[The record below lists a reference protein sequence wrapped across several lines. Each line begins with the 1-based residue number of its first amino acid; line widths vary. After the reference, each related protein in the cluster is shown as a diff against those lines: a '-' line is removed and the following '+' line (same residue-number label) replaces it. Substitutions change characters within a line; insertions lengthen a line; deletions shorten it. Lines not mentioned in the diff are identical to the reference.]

1 MSQKTFKGFP
11 FFSGSIQYSP
21 SSRESLDSRM
31 CLQESPGEEELDP
44 IFSNDR
50 KNKQSFNRLNFSSF
64 FSNKIMNFFFFLPC
78 PIVEKFICCSSR
90 EMKPNYSANKSAL
103 IFSILDNHCV
113 FMFYSSSGGRA
124 FLSYWTYTFA
134 AVSRVILQFVGSNYD
149 LLLYIRLLVHLCA
162 AFRDSAHHW
171 VHRQLTRI
179 PSKQINLLKLC

>member
-21 SSRESLDSRM
+21 SSRETLNSRM

-64 FSNKIMNFFFFLPC
+64 FFEQNDEFLLFSTMSYCWEIHLLFVSRNEAKLFRKQIRVNLFYPRQSLCLHVLFF
-78 PIVEKFICCSSR
+78 
-90 EMKPNYSANKSAL
+90 
-103 IFSILDNHCV
+103 IL
-113 FMFYSSSGGRA
+113 F